1 MNVMEAFDRCIVK
14 RSSSPTVI
22 KMEAAERPFESAN
35 TVADSGVIVKREKL
49 SPIRIVSIRL
59 LYRKMY
65 SRRLDLRFIF
75 IVIILS

>member
-59 LYRKMY
+59 LYRKMW
-65 SRRLDLRFIF
+65 SCRLDLRFIF

>member
-1 MNVMEAFDRCIVK
+1 MGAAVK
-14 RSSSPTVI
+14 RPLALAAI

-59 LYRKMY
+59 DYCNLVGGGGG
-65 SRRLDLRFIF
+65 LL
-75 IVIILS
+75 